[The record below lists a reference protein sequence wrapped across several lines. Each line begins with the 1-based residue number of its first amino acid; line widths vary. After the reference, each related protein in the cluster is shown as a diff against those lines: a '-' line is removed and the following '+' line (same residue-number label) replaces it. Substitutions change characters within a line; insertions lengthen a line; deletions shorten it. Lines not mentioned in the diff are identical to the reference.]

1 MKFMISQK
9 KLTKWDTKVEMDEK
23 NEQSIQKPWNNIKQ
37 SNICVIKMPE
47 KQRENRAE
55 KKV

>member
-1 MKFMISQK
+1 
-9 KLTKWDTKVEMDEK
+9 MDEK

-55 KKV
+55 KKVKKKNS